1 MSERVLAGLKPEK
14 VFEYFENISAIPRGS
29 GNTEQISSYCAALA
43 ASKGLKYIKDGLGN
57 VVIFKPASKGMES
70 SEPVIIQGH
79 LDMVCEKVHGSTH
92 DFKKEGLKLIVDGDF
107 VHADGTTLG
116 GDDGIAVAMALALI
130 DSDDLKHPPLE
141 VVLTVDEEVGMDGAV
156 GIDTSVLSGKRMIN
170 IDSEAEGYLWTSC
183 AGGKR
188 VDILLPFK

>member
-1 MSERVLAGLKPEK
+1 MDC
-14 VFEYFENISAIPRGS
+14 
-29 GNTEQISSYCAALA
+29 T
-43 ASKGLKYIKDGLGN
+43 
-57 VVIFKPASKGMES
+57 
-70 SEPVIIQGH
+70 
-79 LDMVCEKVHGSTH
+79 LDME
-92 DFKKEGLKLIVDGDF
+92 KEGLDVTNDDKF
-107 VHADGTTLG
+107 VFAKGTTLG

-170 IDSEAEGYLWTSC
+170 IDSEAEGYLWASC

-188 VDILLPFK
+188 VDILLPFKMTLNSAPTY